1 MNENT
6 RQQIAALL
14 ADPEKLLATTPYYR
28 RIDASRADYDI
39 FGRTT
44 ESVGAKVRATLPSV
58 KRVEV
63 PIGALL
69 READP
74 WSHDV
79 LTDENIPSIYVKNT
93 KGGFIKV
100 EQKRMPLPYQ
110 QCIAKKQTLHL
121 CNNPMSHVLLNT
133 DPTEAQNRYFIRIK
147 QAWDERNMDGKKSE
161 AVDTQKTQSFVGM
174 LFYHDCNGK
183 IRN

>member
-39 FGRTT
+39 FGRTS
-44 ESVGAKVRATLPSV
+44 ESVGTKVRATLPSI

-74 WSHDV
+74 WSHSV
-79 LTDENIPSIYVKNT
+79 LTDENIPSLYVKNSV
-93 KGGFIKV
+93 GGYLKV
-100 EQKRMPLPYQ
+100 EQKRLPLQ
-110 QCIAKKQTLHL
+110 IGRASC
-121 CNNPMSHVLLNT
+121 
-133 DPTEAQNRYFIRIK
+133 R
-147 QAWDERNMDGKKSE
+147 ER
-161 AVDTQKTQSFVGM
+161 V
-174 LFYHDCNGK
+174 
-183 IRN
+183 